1 MKEMDM
7 LGGLWGRIGLE
18 CSVGISVVCSTFV
31 EVLTCQKS
39 GPRFVA
45 SILLNDAGCDGN
57 TSNNK
62 DPVAVHIHL
71 QIMRMMTVMM
81 MIMMTFTLDVM
92 IIMVSTMMTMMMM
105 MMTMMMMMMM
115 ITAQCPAS
123 GIGICFIPGFEESPD
138 SPAQLQYFYFYFY
151 TSISNV
157 LIIIIR

>member
-7 LGGLWGRIGLE
+7 LRGFWGRIGLE
-18 CSVGISVVCSTFV
+18 RSVSISLVCSTYV
-31 EVLTCQKS
+31 EVLTLKKS

-45 SILLNDAGCDGN
+45 SILLNDARCDGN

-92 IIMVSTMMTMMMM
+92 IIMVSTMMTMMM
-105 MMTMMMMMMM
+105 TMMMMM

-151 TSISNV
+151 FYFYTSISNV